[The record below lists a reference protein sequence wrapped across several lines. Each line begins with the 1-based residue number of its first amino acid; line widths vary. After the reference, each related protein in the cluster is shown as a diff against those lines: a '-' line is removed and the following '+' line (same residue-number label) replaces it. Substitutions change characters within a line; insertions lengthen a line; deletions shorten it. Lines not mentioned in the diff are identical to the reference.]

1 MKNVTNIINANGNKV
16 ANQFRIKTDKGVYFQ
31 SYQSVIC
38 FIPKGW
44 EKPILG
50 GDWDYS
56 RTTLRHLKT
65 FLSEE
70 LKGLQS
76 CGVSFNSYT
85 SKKDIEK
92 VLKKGGFRYI
102 ENLDLSTDTTPQKV
116 DFKRVNND
124 INGNPRYV
132 CHFLNFA
139 QDYDKALSIA
149 REMGGRKFH
158 NKQYGGGIVFQSYN
172 IEGLEKDI
180 LELKHGLEVN

>member
-16 ANQFRIKTDKGVYFQ
+16 PNQFKIRTDKGVYFQ
-31 SYQSVIC
+31 SYNSIIC
-38 FIPKGW
+38 FIPNGW

-65 FLSEE
+65 FLCEE
-70 LKGLQS
+70 MRGLS
-76 CGVSFNSYT
+76 TCDVSFTRYT
-85 SKKDIEK
+85 SKKDIQR
-92 VLKKGGFRYI
+92 VLKGGGFRYI
-102 ENLDLSTDTTPQKV
+102 ENFDLSTDTNPPKV

-149 REMGGRKFH
+149 REMGGKKFH

-172 IEGLEKDI
+172 INKLGNKI
-180 LELKHGLEVN
+180 LELQEVN